1 MRYSTALTVAAAGL
15 ASAAPSISKR
25 QAITDTVILQY
36 ALTLEH
42 LEDKFYREGL
52 ANYSQAAFVAA
63 GFADPFYANLK
74 EISFD
79 ETTHVSALTAAL
91 GSAAPPELTYAF
103 GVTTPKDFITLAS
116 VLEGVGVSAYL
127 GAAPFIA
134 DKVSL
139 LICTPD
145 VNPAERHRNISP

>member
-74 EISFD
+74 EISSD
-79 ETTHVSALTAAL
+79 ETTHVSTLTAAL

-127 GAAPFIA
+127 GAAPSIV

-139 LICTPD
+139 LSCAPN
-145 VNPAERHRNISP
+145 VNLAEYHRTISP